1 MFVVHDSKL
10 SCSKDA
16 LRTLTGHFNLV
27 SSHVFITY
35 FISDINECLNSSLVC
50 GPNANC
56 SNYNGNYSCSCLEG
70 YKVTKMNETINSSNP
85 CIGVIHLF
93 ALS

>member
-1 MFVVHDSKL
+1 MCFM
-10 SCSKDA
+10 DA
-16 LRTLTGHFNLV
+16 VRLDILIF
-27 SSHVFITY
+27 SAAIFFIIC

-56 SNYNGNYSCSCLEG
+56 SNYNGNYSCSCWEG
-70 YKVTKMNETINSSNP
+70 YKVTKMNEAINSSNP
-85 CIGVIHLF
+85 CIGVIHMF